1 MNITVFLKQ
10 LPILLKNKTTALLVA
25 RHGVGKS
32 SIIEQFAKDEG
43 HFCVVQNLGTKETG
57 DVQGLL
63 DIKDGISTFL
73 PPKFVAE
80 LNDFARKN
88 PDKYAICFL
97 DEINHIH
104 KDMQSV
110 LFSALLGNRI
120 GDVQMEHNVRYV
132 AAMNPPTKEYPGV
145 FDFRNLALVDRFCH
159 IELSPT
165 TAEWAAFAKAQN
177 IKSDLID
184 FFIVSPNLLTPVSAE
199 AYNVHK
205 NIKGSPRSA
214 ILAARLEADGANE
227 EVLEGVIGTAALQSY
242 IVWKKKRDE
251 DSLKV
256 TDILGRKSLLKKSRE
271 TLQRWTKDEEYGKIN
286 TLCEEL
292 KAHFNAMEP
301 GTGTKEDARRLQ
313 DLLELIPIDKA
324 YEMVLTLTRDTQ
336 SINMRFDSAEFPE
349 ARVFWEAVI
358 KSGKVVPNGK

>member
-1 MNITVFLKQ
+1 MNITTFKSQ

-43 HFCVVQNLGTKETG
+43 HYCVVQNLGTKETG

-63 DIKDGISTFL
+63 DVKDGISTFL
-73 PPKFVAE
+73 PPKFVAD

-88 PDKYAICFL
+88 PTKYAICFL
-97 DEINHIH
+97 DEINHIN

-110 LFSALLGNRI
+110 LFGALLGNRI
-120 GDVQMEHNVRYV
+120 GDVQMEPNVRYV
-132 AAMNPPTKEYPGV
+132 AAMNPPTRQYPGV

-159 IELSPT
+159 IELVPT
-165 TAEWAAFAKAQN
+165 TAEWSVFAKAQN

-184 FFIVSPNLLTPVSAE
+184 FFIASPNLLTPVVTE

-205 NIKGSPRSA
+205 NIQGSPRSA

-242 IVWKKKRDE
+242 QAWKKKRDE
-251 DSLKV
+251 DSLRL
-256 TDILGRKSLLKKSRE
+256 TDIIGHKKLLKKSRE
-271 TLQRWTKDEEYGKIN
+271 TLLRWAKDEEYGKIN
-286 TLCEEL
+286 TLCEEI
-292 KAHFNAMEP
+292 KAHFAAMEP
-301 GTGTKEDARRLQ
+301 NTATKEDARRLQ
-313 DLLELIPIDKA
+313 DMMEVLPIDKA
-324 YEMVLTLTRDTQ
+324 YEMALALTRDIQ
-336 SINMRFDSAEFPE
+336 SINMRFDSVEFPE
-349 ARVFWEAVI
+349 ARTFWEGVMA
-358 KSGKVVPNGK
+358 SGKVVPNVK